1 MGKGGKRKQN
11 PVKGKLPENFPGVA
25 SGSKPGLVLGAILVR
40 RGGNIKISRGLI
52 RALAR
57 NAGLKDSRFLEFYQ
71 NNKEFLNY
79 CFGNKIKLKWL
90 FKKDYDEFI
99 KEVLAIQETRKYLS
113 RIHI

>member
-1 MGKGGKRKQN
+1 MDVKRKQK
-11 PVKGKLPENFPGVA
+11 PVKGKLPGNFPGVA
-25 SGSKPGLVLGAILVR
+25 SGSNPGLVPGAILVR
-40 RGGNIKISRGLI
+40 RGGNIKIPRGLI

-79 CFGNKIKLKWL
+79 CFGNKIKLKWM
-90 FKKDYDEFI
+90 FKKDYDDFI
-99 KEVLAIQETRKYLS
+99 KEVFAIQETRKYLL

>member
-1 MGKGGKRKQN
+1 MSFKRKQKN
-11 PVKGKLPENFPGVA
+11 PVKGRFSRKIPGMA
-25 SGSKPGLVLGAILVR
+25 SGSNPGLVPGAILVR
-40 RGGNIKISRGLI
+40 RGGTRIAPKGLI

-79 CFGNKIKLKWL
+79 CFGNKIKLRWL
-90 FKKDYDEFI
+90 FKKDYDDFI
-99 KEVLAIQETRKYLS
+99 KEVLVIQETRKYLL